1 MLITGQSGQAP
12 LRYLA
17 SHKAGY
23 RRFGYM
29 LALLSGVS
37 LVAGVGSVARA
48 DDGASVSSGDMTNTQ
63 TRNLPQGTEVKG
75 DLYQKDGQLGLDGTR
90 VAGTLHL
97 DGGTAIF
104 GHNGASHG
112 GTLVQSLAG
121 SADAVLDKAGDN
133 TSYVMTPSPD
143 PSAPYQGEL
152 TITQGKGET
161 YSGSLKGTGVLSLL
175 SGTQV
180 LTGQNQIN
188 GTVDIRNG
196 TLILRDKG
204 SFSTAKGSPIG
215 PLSVGLAQGNEG
227 HLVLEGPDARI
238 QRMSVFVGNGDP
250 TYGGGS
256 GPIGKS
262 DATLTD
268 GAQIN
273 NRTNEGAYVVVGNS
287 QNGELNVENG
297 SRVEA
302 DEFYAAASP
311 SLTGT
316 VNVTGRGSAV
326 EATNAHIG
334 AEGTGVVNISDGASF
349 RADEA
354 RFGEDGGNGSLVV
367 GVDSTV
373 QNGNTIIGAG
383 GKGTVTVDGGRFQN
397 DRTIRF
403 GVPGAGAASD
413 GTLNVLDHGVL
424 VAGDDGSSPAIA
436 AEDGAKAAIN
446 LDAATIRNI
455 QGRDFT
461 STVAANLAGMNEF
474 NVQGSN
480 TMSWKGGLTGDGG
493 VDKTGTGT
501 LGLSGNLAY
510 KGMTNVEAG
519 TLSVTDATLSGQV
532 INQTNGTYV
541 QKGGELDGT
550 LANIGTA
557 SVDHTNV
564 KGVVTNNSSFT
575 ATDSTLANLVN
586 LGGNATLRN
595 TLVHEVTSTEKSMLD
610 FKDTVVDGRFANTG
624 KVLAV
629 HSKVAGLPSA
639 ADSESNSDVLA
650 GRSGDSGATI
660 TNRAGSVP
668 RKGNFTNG
676 GDAEFYD
683 SELATFTNTGT
694 FLLAQKSVVNGDIL
708 QDDGKLTL
716 DDSQVNGVLFARGG
730 TFDITSGGA
739 SVESLAGRANGQLE
753 GTLNLT
759 RAADTYAG
767 SMGGNGGLTI
777 SGGHEVLTGNNTY
790 TGETDVTQ
798 NGALTL
804 EGSLA
809 SALNNAGTTDI
820 IGGRVAG
827 TTTNSGTLTAS
838 KATLADVTN
847 ESSGTFSAA
856 GGQLDSVV
864 NNGNMTL
871 NQGAI
876 VHGNIAQHAGDLML
890 DDSEAKGVLAA
901 HGGQFTVGN
910 NGFTAG
916 SLEGSGNGQLEGTL
930 NLTRAAG
937 TYAGSMGGN
946 GGLTISGGHEVL
958 TGNNTYTGETD
969 VTQNGGLTLEGSLA
983 SALNNAGTTDI
994 TGGRVAGT
1002 TTNSGTLTAS
1012 KATLAD
1018 VTNES
1023 SGTFS
1028 AAGGQLDS
1036 VVNNGNMTLNQGAVV
1051 HGNIA
1056 QHAGDLMLDDSEAKG
1071 VLAAHGGQFTVGNNG
1086 FTAGSLEGSGN
1097 GQLEGTLNLTRAAGT
1112 YAGSMGGNGGLT
1124 ISGGHEVLTGNN
1136 SYSGNTLVQTGGQLD
1151 VNGDN
1156 SAAKGLTSVTDGATL
1171 RGTGTIGGDV
1181 NVGSGGT
1188 LAAGTAEAPS
1198 ILTVNGNLNLADG
1211 SRQVFRLGQADTEGG
1226 AYNDFINVKGNLALG
1241 GTLSIQPV
1249 DAGPDVKNS
1258 SLMAG
1263 LYRLYSY
1270 GGVLSGTQ
1278 QSVDVASKPLP
1289 EGMVVQTSIDHQ
1301 VNLAVNTGG
1310 LNYWDGGSSAHRSD
1324 DGRGNGRVDGGDG
1337 VWTAA
1342 RPQGTP
1348 SWATADGSANGQ
1360 WQNGNMAIFAA
1371 SAGTVHVNDK
1381 AEDGTQ
1387 APVIF
1392 SGAQFANLDGKNYLV
1407 TGDNLYA
1414 STGKT
1419 VIRVGDGT
1427 SSGKDITAE
1436 IASVIDGSKVDGGT
1450 GLEKT
1455 DLGTLILSSDND
1467 FAKPTHVEAG
1477 TLQLGNG
1484 GTTGSV
1490 GQQDIVNDGTLAVD
1504 HSNDVTLGQTI
1515 SGTGSFVQKGQGTTT
1530 LSGANS
1536 YTGDT
1541 DVQNGRLNLTG
1552 SLAGNLN
1559 NAAATDVNGGK
1570 VAGTTTNTGTLTAQN
1585 ATLADVA
1592 NQAGTA
1598 SLADSTAGHVTNA
1611 DGATFKATGGTLASA
1626 DNSGS
1631 MTLGAGN
1638 HVTGDVTN
1646 SKGDLTLDGNQ
1657 IAGTTANHG
1666 QLTAQNATLADVV
1679 NQAGTASLADST
1691 AGHVTNADGA
1701 TFKATGGTLASA
1713 DNSGSMTLG
1722 AGNHVTGDVTNSRG
1736 DLTLDGNQIAGTTA
1750 NHGQLTAQNA
1760 TLADVANQAGTASL
1774 ADSMAGHVTNADG
1787 ATFKATGGALASADN
1802 SGSMT
1807 LGAGNHVTGD
1817 VTNSRGDLTLDGN
1830 QIAGTTANH
1839 GQLTAQ
1845 NATLADVANQAG
1857 TASLADSTAGH
1868 VTNADG
1874 ATFKA
1879 TGGTLASA
1887 DNSGSMTLGAGN
1899 HVTGDVTNSRGDLTL
1914 DGNQIAGTLAANGGS
1929 FSVTD
1934 HGSDAGSL
1942 AGSGNGVL
1950 NGTLTLT
1957 NAKDTYAGSLSGNGG
1972 LTLSG
1977 GHETLTDQ
1985 SHLGGPVSVAGGTLA
2000 LAGAKAQL
2008 TTDSS
2013 VKIGAGKAGDVSLS
2027 DGAAL
2032 HSHGPVV
2039 FAKAETA
2046 PADGTDARLD
2056 VLSGSRLSAGDVD
2069 GKPGLV
2075 AEEGAKAQLTLDGGT
2090 LQNIKG
2096 SDLTSNVNTAIGSKG
2111 AVFDVQDENRM
2122 TLGNNVVL
2130 TDDGSA
2136 GDHALTKT
2144 GTGVLTFAGDGS
2156 SFNGPTD
2163 IQSGDMIVDGNMGHS
2178 AMTVQHG
2185 AVLAGNGS
2193 VGSTVVS
2200 SGGMLGAGNETD
2212 AGALHVMGDLTM
2224 AKGSVLSIRG
2234 SNEATGRQLVAPDG
2248 FSYSEL
2254 KSDQVLVSG
2263 KADLQGGTLALKVK
2277 DPMALKYGQAYH
2289 VLTANGG
2296 VNGHYDDLETN
2307 IGQDYAYLDPRLVY
2321 QGNDVDVMLRRSI
2334 HGFEYVGQTRNEIAA
2349 GEGLN
2354 HISENSDL
2362 AKAMTVLTKDQARHA
2377 LNNLSG
2383 ELHASIRT
2391 GLIQDSFY
2399 IRNAALNRLAAADC
2413 DYGHNG
2419 QSFYDLKTRR
2429 KDGACYSDHAVLWGQ
2444 AYGGMGFNSGDG
2456 NAALMHHNTAG
2467 FVIGADGPIN
2477 HSNWRVGGLISYG
2490 HSQFNVQ
2497 RGRSSS
2503 ANSNNISIGA
2513 YAGTHWGRL
2522 NLRFGAIYSWNVINT
2537 HRHVAVG
2544 DYGGRLSS
2552 SYLGGTAQG
2561 FGELGYKFRG
2571 ERSMFEPFMNVAY
2584 VNMQSD
2590 SYREH
2595 GNEAAL
2601 HSHGT
2606 DTGVTFSSFGFRTA
2620 TTVGI
2625 GKAVFMPHLSAAYRH
2640 AFGRTGS
2647 RQRETF
2653 AMGSGA
2659 GDMDVAGVLLSRN
2672 AAVVQAGVTARVSER
2687 VDLDL
2692 SYIGQYGN
2700 QSTESGGT
2708 GSVKVRF

>member
-1 MLITGQSGQAP
+1 MITGQSGQAP

-75 DLYQKDGQLGLDGTR
+75 DLYQKDGQLGLDGTS

-133 TSYVMTPSPD
+133 TSLVMTPSPD
-143 PSAPYQGEL
+143 LSAPYQGEL
-152 TITQGKGET
+152 AIAQGKGET
-161 YSGSLKGTGVLSLL
+161 YGGSLKGTGVLSLL

-180 LTGQNQIN
+180 LTGQNQID

-204 SFSTAKGSPIG
+204 SLSTAKGSPIG
-215 PLSVGLAQGNEG
+215 PLSVGLARGNEG

-238 QRMSVFVGNGDP
+238 QRKSVFIGNGDP

-273 NRTNEGAYVVVGNS
+273 NRTNEGAYVAVGIY

-334 AEGTGVVNISDGASF
+334 NEGTGVVNISDGASF

-367 GVDSTV
+367 GVDGTM

-397 DRTIRF
+397 DGTIRF
-403 GVPGAGAASD
+403 GVPGTGAASD

-461 STVAANLAGMNEF
+461 STVAANLTGMNEF
-474 NVQGSN
+474 NVQDSN

-595 TLVHEVTSTEKSMLD
+595 TLVHEVTSTEKSVLD

-629 HSKVAGLPSA
+629 HSKVPGLPSA

-660 TNRAGSVP
+660 TNRMGDEDDLTNRAGSVP

-708 QDDGKLTL
+708 QNDGKLTL

-759 RAADTYAG
+759 KAADTYAG
-767 SMGGNGGLTI
+767 NISGNGGLTI
-777 SGGHEVLTGNNTY
+777 SGGRE
-790 TGETDVTQ
+790 
-798 NGALTL
+798 
-804 EGSLA
+804 
-809 SALNNAGTTDI
+809 
-820 IGGRVAG
+820 
-827 TTTNSGTLTAS
+827 
-838 KATLADVTN
+838 TLA
-847 ESSGTFSAA
+847 
-856 GGQLDSVV
+856 
-864 NNGNMTL
+864 
-871 NQGAI
+871 
-876 VHGNIAQHAGDLML
+876 
-890 DDSEAKGVLAA
+890 
-901 HGGQFTVGN
+901 
-910 NGFTAG
+910 
-916 SLEGSGNGQLEGTL
+916 
-930 NLTRAAG
+930 
-937 TYAGSMGGN
+937 
-946 GGLTISGGHEVL
+946 
-958 TGNNTYTGETD
+958 GNNTYTGETD
-969 VTQNGGLTLEGSLA
+969 VTQNGGLTLKGSLA

-1023 SGTFS
+1023 GGTFS

-1036 VVNNGNMTLNQGAVV
+1036 VVNNGNMTLDQGVIV

-1056 QHAGDLMLDDSEAKG
+1056 QHAGDLMLDGSKTKG
-1071 VLAAHGGQFTVGNNG
+1071 VLAAHGGQLTIGNNG

-1097 GQLEGTLNLTRAAGT
+1097 AQLEGTLNLTNASST

-1124 ISGGHEVLTGNN
+1124 VSGGHEVLTGNN

-1181 NVGSGGT
+1181 NIGSGGT

-1198 ILTVNGNLNLADG
+1198 TLTVNGSLNLADG

-1249 DAGPDVKNS
+1249 DAGPDVNNS

-1310 LNYWDGGSSAHRSD
+1310 FNYWDGGSSAHRSD

-1646 SKGDLTLDGNQ
+1646 S
-1657 IAGTTANHG
+1657 
-1666 QLTAQNATLADVV
+1666 
-1679 NQAGTASLADST
+1679 
-1691 AGHVTNADGA
+1691 
-1701 TFKATGGTLASA
+1701 
-1713 DNSGSMTLG
+1713 
-1722 AGNHVTGDVTNSRG
+1722 RG

-1750 NHGQLTAQNA
+1750 NHGQLA
-1760 TLADVANQAGTASL
+1760 
-1774 ADSMAGHVTNADG
+1774 
-1787 ATFKATGGALASADN
+1787 
-1802 SGSMT
+1802 
-1807 LGAGNHVTGD
+1807 
-1817 VTNSRGDLTLDGN
+1817 
-1830 QIAGTTANH
+1830 
-1839 GQLTAQ
+1839 AQ

-1899 HVTGDVTNSRGDLTL
+1899 HVTGDVTNSKGDLTL

-2056 VLSGSRLSAGDVD
+2056 VLSGSRLSAGDID

-2144 GTGVLTFAGDGS
+2144 GTGVFTFAGDGS
-2156 SFNGPTD
+2156 GFNGPTD
-2163 IQSGDMIVDGNMGHS
+2163 IQSGDMIVDGNMSHS

-2277 DPMALKYGQAYH
+2277 DPTALKYGQAYH

>member
-75 DLYQKDGQLGLDGTR
+75 DLYQKDGQLGLDGTS

-104 GHNGASHG
+104 GHNGASHR

-121 SADAVLDKAGDN
+121 SADAVLDKADDN
-133 TSYVMTPSPD
+133 HNYIMTPSPD

-161 YSGSLKGTGVLSLL
+161 YGGSLKGTGVLSLL

-204 SFSTAKGSPIG
+204 TFFTEKGSPRG
-215 PLSVGLAQGNEG
+215 PLDVGLARGNEG

-238 QRMSVFVGNGDP
+238 QRMSVFIGNGDP

-273 NRTNEGAYVVVGNS
+273 NRTNEGMYVVVGND

-302 DEFYAAASP
+302 DEFYAAASQ

-316 VNVTGRGSAV
+316 VNVTGSGSAV

-334 AEGTGVVNISDGASF
+334 NEGTGVVNISDGASF

-367 GVDSTV
+367 GVDGTM

-397 DRTIRF
+397 DGTIRF
-403 GVPGAGAASD
+403 GVPGTGAASD

-461 STVAANLAGMNEF
+461 STVAANLTGMNEF
-474 NVQGSN
+474 NVQDSN

-595 TLVHEVTSTEKSMLD
+595 TLVHEVTSTEKSVLD

-629 HSKVAGLPSA
+629 HSKVPGLPSA

-660 TNRAGSVP
+660 TNRMGDEDDLTNRAGSVP

-708 QDDGKLTL
+708 QNDGKLTL

-759 RAADTYAG
+759 KAADTYAG
-767 SMGGNGGLTI
+767 NISGNGGLTI
-777 SGGHEVLTGNNTY
+777 SGGRE
-790 TGETDVTQ
+790 
-798 NGALTL
+798 
-804 EGSLA
+804 
-809 SALNNAGTTDI
+809 
-820 IGGRVAG
+820 
-827 TTTNSGTLTAS
+827 
-838 KATLADVTN
+838 TLA
-847 ESSGTFSAA
+847 
-856 GGQLDSVV
+856 
-864 NNGNMTL
+864 
-871 NQGAI
+871 
-876 VHGNIAQHAGDLML
+876 
-890 DDSEAKGVLAA
+890 
-901 HGGQFTVGN
+901 
-910 NGFTAG
+910 
-916 SLEGSGNGQLEGTL
+916 
-930 NLTRAAG
+930 
-937 TYAGSMGGN
+937 
-946 GGLTISGGHEVL
+946 
-958 TGNNTYTGETD
+958 GNNTYTGETD
-969 VTQNGGLTLEGSLA
+969 VTQNGGLTLKGSLA

-1023 SGTFS
+1023 GGTFS

-1036 VVNNGNMTLNQGAVV
+1036 VVNNGNMTLDQGVIV
-1051 HGNIA
+1051 HGSIA
-1056 QHAGDLMLDDSEAKG
+1056 QHAGDLMLDGSKTKG
-1071 VLAAHGGQFTVGNNG
+1071 VLAAHGGQLTIGNNG

-1097 GQLEGTLNLTRAAGT
+1097 AQLEGTLNLTDASST

-1124 ISGGHEVLTGNN
+1124 VSGGHEVLTGNN

-1181 NVGSGGT
+1181 NIGSGGT

-1198 ILTVNGNLNLADG
+1198 TLTVNGSLNLADG

-1249 DAGPDVKNS
+1249 DAGPDVNNS

-1310 LNYWDGGSSAHRSD
+1310 FNYWDGGSSAHRSD
-1324 DGRGNGRVDGGDG
+1324 DGRGNGRIDGGDG

-1552 SLAGNLN
+1552 SLAGKLN

-1611 DGATFKATGGTLASA
+1611 DGATFKAAGGTLASA

-1666 QLTAQNATLADVV
+1666 QLTAQNATLADVA

-1701 TFKATGGTLASA
+1701 TFKATGGT
-1713 DNSGSMTLG
+1713 
-1722 AGNHVTGDVTNSRG
+1722 
-1736 DLTLDGNQIAGTTA
+1736 
-1750 NHGQLTAQNA
+1750 
-1760 TLADVANQAGTASL
+1760 
-1774 ADSMAGHVTNADG
+1774 
-1787 ATFKATGGALASADN
+1787 LASADN

-1899 HVTGDVTNSRGDLTL
+1899 HVTGDVTNSRGDLTLDGNQIAGTTANHGQLAAQNATLADVANQAGTASLADSTAGHVTNADGATFKATGGTLASADNSGSMTLGAGNHVTGDVTNSRGDLTLDGNQIAGTTANHGQLTAQNATLADVANQAGTASLADSTAGHVTNADGATFKATGGTLASADNSGSMTLGAGNHVTGDVTNSKGDLTL

-2156 SFNGPTD
+2156 GFNGPTD
-2163 IQSGDMIVDGNMGHS
+2163 IQSGDMIVDGNMSHS

-2277 DPMALKYGQAYH
+2277 DPTALKYGQAYH

>member
-75 DLYQKDGQLGLDGTR
+75 DLYQKDGQLGLDGTS

-133 TSYVMTPSPD
+133 TSLVMTPSPD
-143 PSAPYQGEL
+143 LSAPYQGEL
-152 TITQGKGET
+152 AIAQGKGET
-161 YSGSLKGTGVLSLL
+161 YGGSLKGTGVLSLL

-180 LTGQNQIN
+180 LTGQNQID

-204 SFSTAKGSPIG
+204 SLSTAKGSPIG
-215 PLSVGLAQGNEG
+215 PLSVGLARGNEG

-238 QRMSVFVGNGDP
+238 QRKSVFIGNGDP

-273 NRTNEGAYVVVGNS
+273 NRTNEGAYVAVGIY

-334 AEGTGVVNISDGASF
+334 NEGTGVVNISDGASF

-367 GVDSTV
+367 GVDGTM

-397 DRTIRF
+397 DGTIRF
-403 GVPGAGAASD
+403 GVPGTGAASD

-461 STVAANLAGMNEF
+461 STVAANLTGMNEF
-474 NVQGSN
+474 NVQDSN

-595 TLVHEVTSTEKSMLD
+595 TLVHEVTSTEKSVLD

-629 HSKVAGLPSA
+629 HSKVPGLPSA

-660 TNRAGSVP
+660 TNRMGDEDDLTNRAGSVP

-708 QDDGKLTL
+708 QNDGKLTL

-759 RAADTYAG
+759 KAADTYAG
-767 SMGGNGGLTI
+767 NISGNGGLTI
-777 SGGHEVLTGNNTY
+777 SGGRE
-790 TGETDVTQ
+790 
-798 NGALTL
+798 
-804 EGSLA
+804 
-809 SALNNAGTTDI
+809 
-820 IGGRVAG
+820 
-827 TTTNSGTLTAS
+827 
-838 KATLADVTN
+838 TLA
-847 ESSGTFSAA
+847 
-856 GGQLDSVV
+856 
-864 NNGNMTL
+864 
-871 NQGAI
+871 
-876 VHGNIAQHAGDLML
+876 
-890 DDSEAKGVLAA
+890 
-901 HGGQFTVGN
+901 
-910 NGFTAG
+910 
-916 SLEGSGNGQLEGTL
+916 
-930 NLTRAAG
+930 
-937 TYAGSMGGN
+937 
-946 GGLTISGGHEVL
+946 
-958 TGNNTYTGETD
+958 GNNTYTGETD
-969 VTQNGGLTLEGSLA
+969 VTQNGGLTLKGSLA

-1023 SGTFS
+1023 GGTFS

-1036 VVNNGNMTLNQGAVV
+1036 VVNNGNMTLDQGVIV

-1056 QHAGDLMLDDSEAKG
+1056 QHAGDLMLDGSKTKG
-1071 VLAAHGGQFTVGNNG
+1071 VLAAHGGQLTIGNNG

-1097 GQLEGTLNLTRAAGT
+1097 AQLEGTLNLTNASST

-1124 ISGGHEVLTGNN
+1124 VSGGHEVLTGNN

-1181 NVGSGGT
+1181 NIGSGGT

-1198 ILTVNGNLNLADG
+1198 TLTVNGSLNLADG

-1249 DAGPDVKNS
+1249 DAGPDVNNS

-1310 LNYWDGGSSAHRSD
+1310 FNYWDGGSSAHRSD

-1646 SKGDLTLDGNQ
+1646 S
-1657 IAGTTANHG
+1657 
-1666 QLTAQNATLADVV
+1666 
-1679 NQAGTASLADST
+1679 
-1691 AGHVTNADGA
+1691 
-1701 TFKATGGTLASA
+1701 
-1713 DNSGSMTLG
+1713 
-1722 AGNHVTGDVTNSRG
+1722 RG

-1750 NHGQLTAQNA
+1750 NHGQLA
-1760 TLADVANQAGTASL
+1760 
-1774 ADSMAGHVTNADG
+1774 
-1787 ATFKATGGALASADN
+1787 
-1802 SGSMT
+1802 
-1807 LGAGNHVTGD
+1807 
-1817 VTNSRGDLTLDGN
+1817 
-1830 QIAGTTANH
+1830 
-1839 GQLTAQ
+1839 AQ

-1899 HVTGDVTNSRGDLTL
+1899 HVTGDVTNSKGDLTL

-2056 VLSGSRLSAGDVD
+2056 VLSGSRLSAGDID

-2144 GTGVLTFAGDGS
+2144 GTGVFTFAGDGS
-2156 SFNGPTD
+2156 GFNGPTD
-2163 IQSGDMIVDGNMGHS
+2163 IQSGDMIVDGNMSHS

-2277 DPMALKYGQAYH
+2277 DPTALKYGQAYH

>member
-1 MLITGQSGQAP
+1 MITGQSGQAP

-75 DLYQKDGQLGLDGTR
+75 DLYQKDGQLGLDGTS

-104 GHNGASHG
+104 GHNGASHR

-121 SADAVLDKAGDN
+121 SADAVLDKADDN
-133 TSYVMTPSPD
+133 HNYIMTPSPD

-161 YSGSLKGTGVLSLL
+161 YGGSLKGTGVLSLL

-204 SFSTAKGSPIG
+204 TFFTEKGSPRG
-215 PLSVGLAQGNEG
+215 PLDVGLARGNEG

-238 QRMSVFVGNGDP
+238 QRMSVFIGNGDP

-273 NRTNEGAYVVVGNS
+273 NRTNEGMYVVVGND

-302 DEFYAAASP
+302 DEFYAAASQ

-316 VNVTGRGSAV
+316 VNVTGSGSAV

-334 AEGTGVVNISDGASF
+334 NEGTGVVNISDGASF

-367 GVDSTV
+367 GVDGTV

-397 DRTIRF
+397 DGTIRF
-403 GVPGAGAASD
+403 GVPGTGAASD

-461 STVAANLAGMNEF
+461 STVAANLTGMNEF
-474 NVQGSN
+474 NVQDSN

-493 VDKTGTGT
+493 VDKTGTGI

-629 HSKVAGLPSA
+629 HSKVPGLPSA

-660 TNRAGSVP
+660 TNRMGDEDDLTNRAGSVP

-708 QDDGKLTL
+708 QNDGKLTL

-759 RAADTYAG
+759 KAADTYAG
-767 SMGGNGGLTI
+767 NISGNGGLTI
-777 SGGHEVLTGNNTY
+777 SGGRE
-790 TGETDVTQ
+790 
-798 NGALTL
+798 
-804 EGSLA
+804 
-809 SALNNAGTTDI
+809 
-820 IGGRVAG
+820 
-827 TTTNSGTLTAS
+827 
-838 KATLADVTN
+838 TLA
-847 ESSGTFSAA
+847 
-856 GGQLDSVV
+856 
-864 NNGNMTL
+864 
-871 NQGAI
+871 
-876 VHGNIAQHAGDLML
+876 
-890 DDSEAKGVLAA
+890 
-901 HGGQFTVGN
+901 
-910 NGFTAG
+910 
-916 SLEGSGNGQLEGTL
+916 
-930 NLTRAAG
+930 
-937 TYAGSMGGN
+937 
-946 GGLTISGGHEVL
+946 
-958 TGNNTYTGETD
+958 GNNTYTGETD
-969 VTQNGGLTLEGSLA
+969 VTQNGGLTLKGSLA

-1023 SGTFS
+1023 GGTFS

-1036 VVNNGNMTLNQGAVV
+1036 VVNNGNMTLDQGVIV
-1051 HGNIA
+1051 HGSIA
-1056 QHAGDLMLDDSEAKG
+1056 QHAGDLMLDGSKTKG
-1071 VLAAHGGQFTVGNNG
+1071 VLAAHGGQLTIGNNG

-1097 GQLEGTLNLTRAAGT
+1097 AQLEGTLNLTNASST

-1124 ISGGHEVLTGNN
+1124 VSGGHEVLTGNN

-1181 NVGSGGT
+1181 NIGSGGT

-1198 ILTVNGNLNLADG
+1198 TLTVNGSLNLADG

-1249 DAGPDVKNS
+1249 DAGPDVNNS

-1310 LNYWDGGSSAHRSD
+1310 FNYWDGGSSAHRSD

-1536 YTGDT
+1536 YTGGT

-1570 VAGTTTNTGTLTAQN
+1570 VAGTTTNTGTLMAQN

-1592 NQAGTA
+1592 
-1598 SLADSTAGHVTNA
+1598 
-1611 DGATFKATGGTLASA
+1611 
-1626 DNSGS
+1626 
-1631 MTLGAGN
+1631 
-1638 HVTGDVTN
+1638 
-1646 SKGDLTLDGNQ
+1646 
-1657 IAGTTANHG
+1657 
-1666 QLTAQNATLADVV
+1666 

-1750 NHGQLTAQNA
+1750 NHGQLA
-1760 TLADVANQAGTASL
+1760 
-1774 ADSMAGHVTNADG
+1774 
-1787 ATFKATGGALASADN
+1787 
-1802 SGSMT
+1802 
-1807 LGAGNHVTGD
+1807 
-1817 VTNSRGDLTLDGN
+1817 
-1830 QIAGTTANH
+1830 
-1839 GQLTAQ
+1839 AQ

-1914 DGNQIAGTLAANGGS
+1914 DGNQIAGTLVANGGS

-2156 SFNGPTD
+2156 SFSGPTD

-2277 DPMALKYGQAYH
+2277 DPTALKYGQAYH

>member
-1 MLITGQSGQAP
+1 MITGQSGQAP

-75 DLYQKDGQLGLDGTR
+75 DLYQKDGQLGLDGTS

-104 GHNGASHG
+104 GHNGASHR

-121 SADAVLDKAGDN
+121 SADAVLDKADDN
-133 TSYVMTPSPD
+133 HNYIMTPSPD

-161 YSGSLKGTGVLSLL
+161 YGGSLKGTGVLSLL

-204 SFSTAKGSPIG
+204 TFFTEKGSPRG
-215 PLSVGLAQGNEG
+215 PLDVGLARGNEG

-238 QRMSVFVGNGDP
+238 QRMSVFIGNGDP
-250 TYGGGS
+250 AYGGGS

-273 NRTNEGAYVVVGNS
+273 NRTNEGMYVVVGND

-302 DEFYAAASP
+302 DEFYAAASQ

-316 VNVTGRGSAV
+316 VNVTGSGSAV

-334 AEGTGVVNISDGASF
+334 NEGTGVVNISDGASF

-367 GVDSTV
+367 GVDGTV

-397 DRTIRF
+397 DGTIRF
-403 GVPGAGAASD
+403 GVPGTGAASD

-461 STVAANLAGMNEF
+461 SMVAANLTGMNEF

-595 TLVHEVTSTEKSMLD
+595 TLVHEVTSTEKSVLD

-629 HSKVAGLPSA
+629 HSKVPGLPSA

-660 TNRAGSVP
+660 TNRMGDEDDLTNRAGSVP

-708 QDDGKLTL
+708 QNDGKLTL

-759 RAADTYAG
+759 KAADTYAG
-767 SMGGNGGLTI
+767 NISGNGGLTI
-777 SGGHEVLTGNNTY
+777 SGGRE
-790 TGETDVTQ
+790 
-798 NGALTL
+798 
-804 EGSLA
+804 
-809 SALNNAGTTDI
+809 
-820 IGGRVAG
+820 
-827 TTTNSGTLTAS
+827 
-838 KATLADVTN
+838 TLA
-847 ESSGTFSAA
+847 
-856 GGQLDSVV
+856 
-864 NNGNMTL
+864 
-871 NQGAI
+871 
-876 VHGNIAQHAGDLML
+876 
-890 DDSEAKGVLAA
+890 
-901 HGGQFTVGN
+901 
-910 NGFTAG
+910 
-916 SLEGSGNGQLEGTL
+916 
-930 NLTRAAG
+930 
-937 TYAGSMGGN
+937 
-946 GGLTISGGHEVL
+946 
-958 TGNNTYTGETD
+958 GNNTYTGETD
-969 VTQNGGLTLEGSLA
+969 VTQNGGLTLKGSLA

-1023 SGTFS
+1023 GGTFS

-1036 VVNNGNMTLNQGAVV
+1036 VVNNGNMTLDQGVIV
-1051 HGNIA
+1051 HGSIA
-1056 QHAGDLMLDDSEAKG
+1056 QHAGDLMLDGSKTKG
-1071 VLAAHGGQFTVGNNG
+1071 VLAAHGGQFTIGNNG

-1097 GQLEGTLNLTRAAGT
+1097 AQLEGTLNLTNASST

-1124 ISGGHEVLTGNN
+1124 VSGGHEVLTGNN

-1181 NVGSGGT
+1181 NIGSGGT

-1198 ILTVNGNLNLADG
+1198 TLTVNGSLNLADG

-1249 DAGPDVKNS
+1249 DAGPDVNNS

-1310 LNYWDGGSSAHRSD
+1310 FNYWDGGSSAHRSD
-1324 DGRGNGRVDGGDG
+1324 DGRGNGRIDGGDG

-1646 SKGDLTLDGNQ
+1646 SRGDLTLDGNQ

-1666 QLTAQNATLADVV
+1666 QLAAQNATLADVANQAGTASLADSTAGHV
-1679 NQAGTASLADST
+1679 TNADGATFKATGGTLASADNSGSMTLGAGNHVTGDVTNSRGDLTLDGNQIAGTTANHGQLAAQNATLADVANQAGTASLADST

-1760 TLADVANQAGTASL
+1760 
-1774 ADSMAGHVTNADG
+1774 M
-1787 ATFKATGGALASADN
+1787 
-1802 SGSMT
+1802 
-1807 LGAGNHVTGD
+1807 
-1817 VTNSRGDLTLDGN
+1817 
-1830 QIAGTTANH
+1830 
-1839 GQLTAQ
+1839 
-1845 NATLADVANQAG
+1845 LADVANQAG

-1887 DNSGSMTLGAGN
+1887 DNSGSMTLGVGN
-1899 HVTGDVTNSRGDLTL
+1899 HVTGDVTNSKGDLTL

-1957 NAKDTYAGSLSGNGG
+1957 NAKDTYTGSLSGNGG

-2156 SFNGPTD
+2156 GFNGPTD
-2163 IQSGDMIVDGNMGHS
+2163 IQSGDMIVDGNMSHS

-2277 DPMALKYGQAYH
+2277 DPTALKYGQAYH